1 MSAPAS
7 QVDLDGA
14 IRHLLD
20 EQAAI
25 QSRLAVLIAAQH
37 GLDLPLELEMLR
49 HKLRVVKALVD
60 QHGLAPRIPVLSQM
74 EEARALQYH
83 SEKLMADPLIRGFAP
98 WLDNHLQLCDPL
110 NRVRQMQGDRPNTP
124 SLPPLPSVRCWDEH
138 CIHFIYGFPSRLQR
152 DNHAQVHNVPCN
164 RDSALSIGSSPPP
177 PLSEHP
183 SFRVAEGFEP
193 STLAGPQPMRQ
204 AVPLNL
210 PPLTLP
216 AQPRECVNPPGTS
229 ASDDARHGTRRS
241 SATSDAKPHLPPMKK
256 ARLGRPRLESIGE
269 LRLVREKGPCLRCR
283 AARKECDESQPC
295 TYCAGNPP
303 AGQEEFWTHIGCCRD
318 PIASFASVFLPGPL
332 SPRQTRTPITSPL
345 AQRRAVN
352 EYMLASCSFPVYA
365 KDTVTATLDFAD
377 GFWWSAQ
384 FDSTCAASDGTTG
397 FNRDTSGSAP
407 PVLLA
412 LASSWQAQEGSH
424 DPFQLL
430 KVSGGLSGSR
440 DEEETA
446 YPLLHNAKL
455 LLRETVVFGILQP
468 DPAIRLGS
476 AYSRQPPP
484 ENADLDEHARLV
496 QECLVRFLKSL
507 EPLVSQSF
515 SMGSSRILAN
525 FLALCIFSMAR
536 TLLLDLSPPA
546 YHVTAQQQA
555 GPARADGDQAAHG
568 TYKVFV
574 KLFSS
579 CCPMLEDISYKSLTD
594 QETSL
599 YVAANR
605 FLQRQAWEE
614 QGIGSSVDFLFKLG
628 EERDAGLGGSSE
640 VDDERGRRH
649 TVGEPPAYTRPPET
663 FLQSPDSPSRFR
675 VPYPRPP
682 VRRVYCEKC
691 NEYSE
696 GFRGEHEL
704 RRHTE
709 AKHSAMARRWVCCEP
724 DHAKDLPIQP
734 VVTLSTCKACIGQK
748 QYGAYYNAAAHLRRA
763 HFHPHRGGKA
773 SGDWPPMAV
782 LKDWMKEVRQ
792 PLDGGDNCDSGGEE
806 EDMDPIGET
815 SSSSTGLE
823 PPLLRPFLMSA
834 HREPWHREATASQ
847 TTGSQ
852 ASPQALPENRS
863 QCPHPDCGRIV
874 KDLAAHML
882 THQEERPEK
891 CPIAS
896 CEYHTKGFARKYDK
910 NRHALTHYRGTMVCP
925 FCPGMGSPYEKAF
938 GRADV
943 FKRHLA
949 AAHNVEQTPP
959 TSRAG
964 GRLLG
969 LLPEHPAVTGP
980 EHHHHHHHGGGGG
993 GAAAQCSIC
1002 GGRFAGAQEFYE
1014 HLDECVLSVIIPAGS
1029 LAAAAQ
1035 QQQPEHQPRGD
1046 GASARGRAGPPLAAP
1061 DRGARFFGDDTR
1073 KGVGGAERGAVFASN
1088 PAVPATTTA

>member
-83 SEKLMADPLIRGFAP
+83 CECLEAACLQHQLDAVESMRRSSADAPQGFAP

-303 AGQEEFWTHIGCCRD
+303 AGQEEFWTHIGWGRG
-318 PIASFASVFLPGPL
+318 PIASFASVFLPGEPSSPPRPDSGSKAGLGWTTNPRSGPL

-628 EERDAGLGGSSE
+628 EEYVGDGSAFMGFLRQRRPNGSITWEPSFAPLLQAPRLSAPTMPSLSGLQPWRPGTQDDAAILHRRDAGLGGSSE

-782 LKDWMKEVRQ
+782 LKDWMKERRRR
-792 PLDGGDNCDSGGEE
+792 GGHGPDRRDVVVV
-806 EDMDPIGET
+806 
-815 SSSSTGLE
+815 
-823 PPLLRPFLMSA
+823 
-834 HREPWHREATASQ
+834 HR
-847 TTGSQ
+847 
-852 ASPQALPENRS
+852 
-863 QCPHPDCGRIV
+863 
-874 KDLAAHML
+874 
-882 THQEERPEK
+882 
-891 CPIAS
+891 
-896 CEYHTKGFARKYDK
+896 
-910 NRHALTHYRGTMVCP
+910 
-925 FCPGMGSPYEKAF
+925 
-938 GRADV
+938 
-943 FKRHLA
+943 
-949 AAHNVEQTPP
+949 
-959 TSRAG
+959 SRA
-964 GRLLG
+964 
-969 LLPEHPAVTGP
+969 PPAPAVSHVRP
-980 EHHHHHHHGGGGG
+980 S
-993 GAAAQCSIC
+993 GA
-1002 GGRFAGAQEFYE
+1002 
-1014 HLDECVLSVIIPAGS
+1014 
-1029 LAAAAQ
+1029 LAS
-1035 QQQPEHQPRGD
+1035 RGD
-1046 GASARGRAGPPLAAP
+1046 GEPDDGEPGEPAGAAREP
-1061 DRGARFFGDDTR
+1061 
-1073 KGVGGAERGAVFASN
+1073 
-1088 PAVPATTTA
+1088 